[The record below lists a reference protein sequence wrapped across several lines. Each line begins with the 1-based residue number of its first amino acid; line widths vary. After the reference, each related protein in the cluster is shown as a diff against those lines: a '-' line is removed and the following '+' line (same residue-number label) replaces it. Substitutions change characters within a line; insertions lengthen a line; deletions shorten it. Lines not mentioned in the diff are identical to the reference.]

1 MTEADWLICDDAV
14 ALLEHLYPQRGFDSV
29 EPQTR
34 PSRLYLL
41 DCARAAWGELP
52 GVCRAL
58 VAAAERI
65 YLQRPGDSA
74 LREQIYPLAEELTHI
89 RGEAGELNR
98 ISSVLVSLG
107 RAQAEQVMLHANL
120 DPQPWAGIAYLVFSP
135 FSRTTPTYK
144 RIPKEFHSADLVR
157 EVFGN
162 PFAPQSRFD
171 RAWRS
176 ETVLQLAQHAQSTGD
191 FSALPILADALEEAG
206 CDSAELLEHLRGID
220 RHARGCWALELILK

>member
-41 DCARAAWGELP
+41 DCARRAWGELP

-58 VAAAERI
+58 VAATERI
-65 YLQRPGDSA
+65 YLQRPGDCA

-98 ISSVLVSLG
+98 ISSVLVSQGL
-107 RAQAEQVMLHANL
+107 AQADQVMLHANL
-120 DPQPWAGIAYLVFSP
+120 DPQRWAGIAYLVFSP
-135 FSRTTPTYK
+135 FSRTTPTYQ
-144 RIPKEFHSADLVR
+144 RIPEEFHSADLVR

-162 PFAPQSRFD
+162 PFAPLSRFD
-171 RAWRS
+171 RDWRS
-176 ETVLQLAQHAQSTGD
+176 ETALQLAHHAQSTGD

-206 CDSAELLEHLRGID
+206 CDSADLLDHLRGID
-220 RHARGCWALELILK
+220 RHARGCWALEQILK

>member
-1 MTEADWLICDDAV
+1 MTEADWLICDDAI

-41 DCARAAWGELP
+41 DCARRVWDELP

-65 YLQRPGDSA
+65 YLQRPGDNA

-89 RGEAGELNR
+89 RGEAEELNG
-98 ISSVLVSLG
+98 ISWMLVSLG
-107 RAQAEQVMLHANL
+107 FAQADEVLLHADL
-120 DPQPWAGIAYLVFSP
+120 DPHRWAGMAYLVFSP
-135 FSRTTPTYK
+135 FSRTTPTYQ
-144 RIPKEFHSADLVR
+144 RVPEEFHFAELVR

-162 PFAPQSRFD
+162 PFAPPARFD

-176 ETVLQLAQHAQSTGD
+176 ETVLQLAHHAHSTGD
-191 FSALPILADALEEAG
+191 FAALPILADALEEAG
-206 CDSAELLEHLRGID
+206 CDSADLLDHLRGGD

>member
-41 DCARAAWGELP
+41 DCARRAWDELP

-65 YLQRPGDSA
+65 YLQRPGDGI
-74 LREQIYPLAEELTHI
+74 LREQIYPMAEELTHI
-89 RGEAGELNR
+89 RGEAEELNKVSWMLVTLGLAR
-98 ISSVLVSLG
+98 ADQVL
-107 RAQAEQVMLHANL
+107 LHADL
-120 DPQPWAGIAYLVFSP
+120 DPHRWAGIAYLVFSP
-135 FSRTTPTYK
+135 FSRTTPTYQ
-144 RIPKEFHSADLVR
+144 RIPQQFHSAALVR

-162 PFAPQSRFD
+162 PFAPSLRFN
-171 RAWRS
+171 RAWKS
-176 ETVLQLAQHAQSTGD
+176 ETVLQLARHAQSTGD

-206 CDSAELLEHLRGID
+206 CDSADLLDHLRAGN

>member
-1 MTEADWLICDDAV
+1 MTEADWLICDDAI

-29 EPQTR
+29 EPQSR

-41 DCARAAWGELP
+41 DCARRVWDELP

-89 RGEAGELNR
+89 RGEAEELNK
-98 ISSVLVSLG
+98 ISWMLVSLG
-107 RAQAEQVMLHANL
+107 LARADQVLLRADL
-120 DPQPWAGIAYLVFSP
+120 DPQRWSGIAYLVFSP
-135 FSRTTPTYK
+135 FSRATPTYQH
-144 RIPKEFHSADLVR
+144 IPGEFHSADLVR
-157 EVFGN
+157 DVFGN
-162 PFAPQSRFD
+162 PFSPLSRFD

-176 ETVLQLAQHAQSTGD
+176 ETVLQLAHHAQSTGD
-191 FSALPILADALEEAG
+191 FSALPILADALEEAS
-206 CDSAELLEHLRGID
+206 CDNMDLLDHLRGVN

>member
-1 MTEADWLICDDAV
+1 MTEADWLICDDAL

-41 DCARAAWGELP
+41 ACARRAKHELP

-65 YLQRPGDSA
+65 DLHRPADSA
-74 LREQIYPLAEELTHI
+74 LRDQVYPLAEELTHI
-89 RGEAGELNR
+89 RGEAEEVNG
-98 ISSVLVSLG
+98 IGWMLVSLG
-107 RAQAEQVMLHANL
+107 LAESSEVLLRDDL
-120 DPQPWAGIAYLVFSP
+120 DPHQWTGFAYLVFAP
-135 FSRTTPTYK
+135 FSRTTPTYQ
-144 RIPKEFHSADLVR
+144 RIPEELHSADLVR

-162 PFAPQSRFD
+162 PFSLTPRFN
-171 RAWRS
+171 RSWTS
-176 ETVLQLAQHAQSTGD
+176 ETVLHLAHHAQSTGD

-206 CDSAELLEHLRGID
+206 CDSSKILDHLRGVD
-220 RHARGCWALELILK
+220 RHTRGCWALELILK